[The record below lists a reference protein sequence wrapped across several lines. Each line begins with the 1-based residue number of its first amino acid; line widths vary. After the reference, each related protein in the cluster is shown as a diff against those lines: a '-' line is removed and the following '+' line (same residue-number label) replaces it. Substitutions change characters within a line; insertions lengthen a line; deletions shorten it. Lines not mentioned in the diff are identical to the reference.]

1 MAAAE
6 PSDEEIVARL
16 RSAGPA
22 EVAALRAALDEVRR
36 AAAGGP
42 LTTWPDPRGDGSQEN
57 PLHMPYPEY
66 HPSVLALTSAL
77 VAVNASPVFNWRNWP
92 GVTRLSTPAAVAAA
106 PLADAARLVTAI
118 LRAERFTDGVIAQT
132 LESGV
137 LLAAADRIRAGL
149 GGSL

>member
-22 EVAALRAALDEVRR
+22 EVAALRAALNEVGR
-36 AAAGGP
+36 AAASGP
-42 LTTWPDPRGDGSQEN
+42 LATWPDPLGDGSQEN

-77 VAVNASPVFNWRNWP
+77 VAVNASPVFDWRNWP
-92 GVTRLSTPAAVAAA
+92 GVTV
-106 PLADAARLVTAI
+106 
-118 LRAERFTDGVIAQT
+118 
-132 LESGV
+132 
-137 LLAAADRIRAGL
+137 
-149 GGSL
+149 

>member
-1 MAAAE
+1 MPPRTLPLAEAGFSALGRGRDTNAVAAAE

-36 AAAGGP
+36 AAASGP
-42 LTTWPDPRGDGSQEN
+42 LATWPDPRGDGSEEN

-77 VAVNASPVFNWRNWP
+77 VAVNAMPVFSR
-92 GVTRLSTPAAVAAA
+92 TSAVARHVVWSLVVPLTSHFGVA
-106 PLADAARLVTAI
+106 PALAPSTAFRN
-118 LRAERFTDGVIAQT
+118 LK
-132 LESGV
+132 
-137 LLAAADRIRAGL
+137 
-149 GGSL
+149 